1 MAVLGVGGRL
11 LLKREAPSA
20 CLINPEAISDETNTI
35 SSICPGYWSG
45 DHIAVDCL
53 PITEDVPFPPGVGG
67 YATYFGS
74 SWFLGPNRDH
84 IDGQGHAFYKTDTE
98 DYPDGQFGDD
108 AQFYA
113 REGDTS
119 GGDEI
124 PSCEPGDY
132 WIHIDALGNVS
143 FYNSR
148 CSALSGCLD
157 DRVDIAKV
165 GQSFAI
171 APYGTLEYQN
181 AVWQCVLGVGEYQY
195 ADGRDSVTLESVCL
209 DPPLYENPSAGAD
222 EYDNADFQPRGKLQ
236 GKAAPY
242 WQVMCEI
249 QEWSLTLDAPSV
261 DTTSVGEKFGE
272 AVKSIV
278 TGGGSVDYLIDK
290 QCRDDD
296 RGDGTDLMK
305 LLLMT
310 ERGCQASAQFYMV
323 NRGGDPCDT
332 ACDFRPGSLY
342 YESDL
347 LVTGTAVNLRPTE
360 IVAGT
365 ANFVTTGEIRLLE
378 AH

>member
-11 LLKREAPSA
+11 LLRREAPSA
-20 CLINPEAISDETNTI
+20 CLINPTSISAESDTI
-35 SSICPGYWSG
+35 ASLCGGYWSG

-53 PITEDVPFPPGVGG
+53 PAAGDGFPAGPKG
-67 YATYFGS
+67 YASYFGG
-74 SWFLGPNRDH
+74 SWFVGPNRDH
-84 IDGQGHAFYKTDTE
+84 IDANADAFYKTDTE
-98 DYPDGQFGDD
+98 EYPDTQFGDD

-113 REGDTS
+113 RSGDTS
-119 GGDEI
+119 GGEEI
-124 PSCEPGDY
+124 PACTPGDY

-148 CSALSGCLD
+148 CDALSGCANK
-157 DRVDIAKV
+157 RVELLQV
-165 GQSFAI
+165 GNSFAI

-181 AVWQCVLGVGEYQY
+181 AVWECVLGVGEYQY
-195 ADGRDSVTLESVCL
+195 ADGRDNVTLESVCA
-209 DPPLYENPSAGAD
+209 DPPLYENPDAGGD
-222 EYDNADFQPRGKLQ
+222 EYDNADFQPRGRLQ
-236 GKAAPY
+236 GQSAPY

-249 QEWSLTLDAPSV
+249 REWSLNLDAPSV

-290 QCRDDD
+290 KCHEDGV
-296 RGDGTDLMK
+296 GDGTDLMR

-310 ERGCQASAQFYMV
+310 ERGCQASAKFYMLD
-323 NRGGDPCDT
+323 RGGDPCNQS
-332 ACDFRPGSLY
+332 CEFRAGSLY
-342 YESDL
+342 YESEL
-347 LVTGTAVNLRPTE
+347 LVTGSAVNLRPTE
-360 IVAGT
+360 VVAGT